1 VLTWALLLHLAET
14 GVQQQPGDWSVF
26 TGYGVV
32 GSLAAGGVWLT
43 LQQLKAEKAE
53 RVAAQARSAELQ
65 TALLTQAEEH
75 QARQSQLQS
84 ALLKQAED
92 HKGELLQVYRA
103 VMPPLQTA
111 TELLQE
117 IRHEREIEQAAR
129 RRTEGGAR

>member
-1 VLTWALLLHLAET
+1 MFA
-14 GVQQQPGDWSVF
+14 
-26 TGYGVV
+26 GYGVV
-32 GSLAAGGVWLT
+32 GFLAGGGVLLT

-53 RVAAQARSAELQ
+53 RVAAQARCAALEEELR
-65 TALLTQAEEH
+65 
-75 QARQSQLQS
+75 RQGTELQS
-84 ALLKQAED
+84 ALLRQSD
-92 HKGELLQVYRA
+92 GHKGELLQVYRA

>member
-14 GVQQQPGDWSVF
+14 GVQQPPGDWSVF
-26 TGYGVV
+26 AGYGVV
-32 GSLAAGGVWLT
+32 GFLAGGGVLLT

-53 RVAAQARSAELQ
+53 RVAAQERATDLQ
-65 TALLTQAEEH
+65 A
-75 QARQSQLQS
+75 